1 MKTVTVRELYLYPV
15 KGCNGSPVEA
25 LDITEQGIVG
35 DREFTFVGDGGVLI
49 EQKQFPKIA
58 SVQVEQT
65 SEGLIFK
72 HETGGSILHKTRNE
86 GELISA
92 KWVLDEFE
100 GTDQGD
106 EIAQWIGRI
115 LDMPIRLIRINQ
127 PWTVNFPVPDM
138 ARLHGKSKRRFT
150 AASELSLTN
159 LASLEALNADLDVP
173 IPMNRFRSNIVVDG
187 IGAYEEDDMDS
198 VVGENVEILQVTP
211 AERCA
216 IISTDQKTGD
226 RPENNIFEVL
236 RKTRVKTEGKFG
248 SGLIF
253 GNYMTVKK
261 PGKLCLGDQLTFE
274 PVTRNDESTG
284 SG

>member
-1 MKTVTVRELYLYPV
+1 MKTVTVKELYVYPV
-15 KGCNGSPVEA
+15 KGCNGSPVQA

-72 HETGGSILHKTRNE
+72 HETEGSILHKARTE
-86 GELISA
+86 GESISA

-106 EIAQWIGRI
+106 EVSQWISHI

-187 IGAYEEDDMDS
+187 IGAYEEDDMDF
-198 VVGENVEILQVTP
+198 VVGANVEILQVTP

-226 RPENNIFEVL
+226 RPENNIFDVL

-261 PGKLCLGDQLTFE
+261 PGKLRLGDQLTFE
-274 PVTRNDESTG
+274 PVARDAVSNG